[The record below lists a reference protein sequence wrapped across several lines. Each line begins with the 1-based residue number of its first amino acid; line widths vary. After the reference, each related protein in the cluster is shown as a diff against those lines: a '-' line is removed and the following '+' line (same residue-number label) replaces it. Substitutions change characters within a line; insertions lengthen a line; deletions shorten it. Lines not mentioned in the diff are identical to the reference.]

1 MENLFELCIILLSW
15 FIGGIVGG
23 ATGMGSVMVAMPLLT
38 TVVEPGIAILVSCIV
53 SLYAA
58 GHQTVS
64 YGRYVSWSD
73 MPPMMIG
80 MVPGCLLGVL
90 LLMVASVQLLSL
102 MVGLFIFCFVA
113 LQLNKKIAN
122 WQLSASKP
130 IAAIAG
136 GLFGFGSAA
145 VAMGGPPL
153 AIYVILRHWEPNQ
166 ARGNMSLLWF
176 VTSAVVCV
184 MQLFAG
190 MYTWAIFQIGLI
202 GIVGTALGQC
212 VGVCLGRRIDLV
224 FLRRILLIFLTI
236 SAILLLRKAFL

>member
-1 MENLFELCIILLSW
+1 MENLFELFIILLSW

-53 SLYAA
+53 SFYAA

-73 MPPMMIG
+73 MPPMMLG

-90 LLMVASVQLLSL
+90 LLMAASVQLLSL
-102 MVGLFIFCFVA
+102 MVGLFIFCFVV
-113 LQLNKKIAN
+113 LQLNRKIAN
-122 WQLSASKP
+122 WQLSSSKP
-130 IAAIAG
+130 VAALAG
-136 GLFGFGSAA
+136 GVFGFGSAA

-153 AIYVILRHWEPNQ
+153 AIYVMLRHWAPDQ
-166 ARGNMSLLWF
+166 ARGNMSLLWL

-212 VGVCLGRRIDLV
+212 VGVRLGRRLDMVL
-224 FLRRILLIFLTI
+224 FRRILLIFLSV
-236 SAILLLRKAFL
+236 SAILLLRRAFL